1 MHQPLPDHPFVWR
14 LEEVLAELLFEGGE
28 AHVAVGGQIFDR
40 DVGEDML
47 SDDLLEALF
56 RQIHIAKDL
65 VFETAV
71 SLCEDQVDQFGQFE
85 MDRDGVVQIEILA
98 ESTIDTAEKVL
109 EGRVCRSDDMG
120 LLLAFGAAM
129 VVGDGQLIG
138 EIQVVEDTGQL
149 L

>member
-71 SLCEDQVDQFGQFE
+71 SLCEDQVDQFE
-85 MDRDGVVQIEILA
+85 MDRDVVVQIEILA

>member
-1 MHQPLPDHPFVWR
+1 MHQALPDHPFVWR
-14 LEEVLAELLFEGGE
+14 LEEVFAELLFEGGE
-28 AHVAVGGQIFDR
+28 AHVAVGSQIFDR

-85 MDRDGVVQIEILA
+85 MDRDGVVQLEILA